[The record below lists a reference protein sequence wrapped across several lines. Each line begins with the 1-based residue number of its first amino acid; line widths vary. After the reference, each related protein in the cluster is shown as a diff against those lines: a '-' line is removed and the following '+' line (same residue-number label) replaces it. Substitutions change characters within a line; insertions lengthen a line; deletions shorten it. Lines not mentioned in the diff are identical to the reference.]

1 MGDVL
6 FKLLLKSYFEYSK
19 LLFQGSWG
27 KLTQGEI
34 VRMKI
39 LGRCLIVLIFLAS
52 YALAGTI
59 YYVDATSG
67 SDSNNG
73 RTPSSAWKS
82 LNKVNNQL
90 FSPGDSILFKRGEI
104 WEGSEK
110 LNIVWS
116 GSPTNPIN
124 FDAYGEG
131 DKPVISVVI
140 PLPAWDEYES
150 WENEGNNLWSTTYAF
165 YPYRMFFDG
174 NENIEARSQADLNSD
189 ECWWYDSQTG
199 KIYIYALNN
208 PSIAYS
214 SIKHSRGDWRAILLS
229 NVDYIKIYNLD
240 IRGGGASLEIRYG
253 STNITVDGCFLGQ
266 YAAQGIKINGS
277 YCEVKNCVISS
288 GMNCMTYSYN
298 INGLSDGII
307 IQGDDYNANYNLI
320 HHNTI
325 SDWGHTGISIECQ
338 TGGNTANFNEVYEND
353 ISSSHTN
360 YCRGIGTAGNA
371 DGRCSFNK
379 FYRNY
384 IHDTSVHNQLH
395 GDHNEFY
402 YNIIVDVF
410 ETPYIRGRGWS
421 NGINLF
427 GSNEFNNVCHHN
439 IIYNNVIHE
448 IEGFG
453 LGLDGW
459 YGSQDVED
467 NLIRNNI
474 ITNWGEGHHG
484 IRIVDHPTVKGNTFQ
499 NNCLYKSGVTD
510 VVYYGHDPSNHYPY
524 TMEEFNSQNGTAGD
538 VISSN
543 INVDPRFVAM
553 QYNDFALHDDSP
565 CINMGLDLGLSRD
578 FAGNT
583 IPYGSGVDIG
593 AFEFI
598 ASIPLRAEINAAPF
612 SGWIPLTVSFSSVPS
627 GGTDPYSFSWD
638 FGDGNSSS
646 AQNPTHTF
654 TSPGN
659 YTVTFIL
666 TDIHGG
672 QDTDTLNIN
681 ASQQVASLTAT
692 AIASPVAGEIPLA
705 VNFNGSVSGGT
716 PPYTYTWDFGD
727 ETSANNQ
734 NTSHTYTNPG
744 DYTVIFTVRD
754 SDKRQGAVTL
764 SISAS
769 QQTPTLTASVSAS
782 PLSGLVPLEV
792 NFYGNASGGEAPY
805 SYSWDFGDGSSSINQ
820 NTSHTYTKVDT
831 YTVILTVRDSS
842 GNLASESLLINVQAD
857 TPQVQLDMSL
867 ETGLPAEESG
877 GTTQPSPGI
886 HTYSAGSIVQISAS
900 PFADYRFSKWKGD
913 IDEQNTFSRETSLL
927 MDYNKV
933 ITAYLCTQCGDVNGD
948 LNVTPSDAQAA
959 FDIFLGILSNPTE
972 CQLENADVNADGIPT
987 APNVTPADA
996 QAIFE
1001 YFLGIRAL
1009 PGDCSSSS
1017 RSSAAGVI
1025 AQLEKKSAADRDFP
1039 APRLIIND
1047 IDVIPGE
1054 IISVPVIINNPSGI
1068 SSFGFD
1074 LLFDGDI
1081 LEFIGVEKSDIL
1093 QDFQELNG
1101 NPIAKGLVRVGGFTF
1116 KLIEDSSPSELVRLV
1131 FKVKAESLQR
1141 AFFMLIQLYDDLAQS
1156 HDH

>member
-1 MGDVL
+1 MHQS
-6 FKLLLKSYFEYSK
+6 KS
-19 LLFQGSWG
+19 
-27 KLTQGEI
+27 
-34 VRMKI
+34 
-39 LGRCLIVLIFLAS
+39 
-52 YALAGTI
+52 
-59 YYVDATSG
+59 D
-67 SDSNNG
+67 
-73 RTPSSAWKS
+73 
-82 LNKVNNQL
+82 
-90 FSPGDSILFKRGEI
+90 
-104 WEGSEK
+104 
-110 LNIVWS
+110 
-116 GSPTNPIN
+116 
-124 FDAYGEG
+124 
-131 DKPVISVVI
+131 
-140 PLPAWDEYES
+140 
-150 WENEGNNLWSTTYAF
+150 
-165 YPYRMFFDG
+165 DG
-174 NENIEARSQADLNSD
+174 N
-189 ECWWYDSQTG
+189 
-199 KIYIYALNN
+199 
-208 PSIAYS
+208 
-214 SIKHSRGDWRAILLS
+214 H
-229 NVDYIKIYNLD
+229 
-240 IRGGGASLEIRYG
+240 
-253 STNITVDGCFLGQ
+253 
-266 YAAQGIKINGS
+266 
-277 YCEVKNCVISS
+277 
-288 GMNCMTYSYN
+288 
-298 INGLSDGII
+298 
-307 IQGDDYNANYNLI
+307 
-320 HHNTI
+320 
-325 SDWGHTGISIECQ
+325 
-338 TGGNTANFNEVYEND
+338 
-353 ISSSHTN
+353 
-360 YCRGIGTAGNA
+360 
-371 DGRCSFNK
+371 
-379 FYRNY
+379 
-384 IHDTSVHNQLH
+384 
-395 GDHNEFY
+395 
-402 YNIIVDVF
+402 
-410 ETPYIRGRGWS
+410 
-421 NGINLF
+421 
-427 GSNEFNNVCHHN
+427 
-439 IIYNNVIHE
+439 
-448 IEGFG
+448 
-453 LGLDGW
+453 
-459 YGSQDVED
+459 ED
-467 NLIRNNI
+467 N
-474 ITNWGEGHHG
+474 W
-484 IRIVDHPTVKGNTFQ
+484 
-499 NNCLYKSGVTD
+499 
-510 VVYYGHDPSNHYPY
+510 
-524 TMEEFNSQNGTAGD
+524 
-538 VISSN
+538 
-543 INVDPRFVAM
+543 NVPKHALDDEP
-553 QYNDFALHDDSP
+553 LHDDSP